1 MMLYTINPP
10 YMSFRLERKLLEQE
24 GLVARETNPVNRGLY
39 LSALLPD
46 LSEGERGWSLS
57 SVTNGQ

>member
-1 MMLYTINPP
+1 
-10 YMSFRLERKLLEQE
+10 MSFRLERKLLEQE

-57 SVTNGQ
+57 LITNGQ